1 MEARLWKNKVNRCL
15 KQVNIDPKQYASVI
29 QTLAD
34 ILEQRDICF
43 EQYLEDGDKPVIEYT
58 NKIGAT
64 NTVKNPKLVMWMDL
78 NTQALAYW
86 RELGLTPHRCAV
98 QSLTLLVAQC
108 PLYDI
113 NYKLRSFW
121 SDLIFRIFQVS
132 EKPFDTLFSFDVRID
147 PA

>member
-43 EQYLEDGDKPVIEYT
+43 EQYLADGDKPVIEYT
-58 NKIGAT
+58 NKAGAT

-86 RELGLTPHRCAV
+86 RELGLTPSAYKKMTGGK
-98 QSLTLLVAQC
+98 QGEEKNSALVEA
-108 PLYDI
+108 LKAI
-113 NYKLRSFW
+113 
-121 SDLIFRIFQVS
+121 
-132 EKPFDTLFSFDVRID
+132 EKD
-147 PA
+147 